1 MNYYMLDK
9 NDISVVR
16 GIVDAKDVMRELC
29 ITNAQFSKMVRNE
42 ENYKGC
48 ILLPVETDEEERRK
62 VTSEDA
68 EQFQLLGE
76 SKTGIRYYIT
86 SYLRVVSVSPIDGT
100 EREMRIRKSSETR
113 YVVKIRDGNR
123 NKYISVLGE
132 AYKAFVGEIKD
143 KHIVVCDGDLKIE
156 NLKLVDLSEVNRL
169 KNSKKVKVGD
179 KIYNSV
185 IECANKNFISVPYLY
200 QMLEGVKP
208 NLIGVELV

>member
-1 MNYYMLDK
+1 MLDK
-9 NDISVVR
+9 NDISEVR
-16 GIVDAKDVMRELC
+16 GVVSAKDIIKELG
-29 ITNAQFSKMVRNE
+29 ITNAQFTKMVRNE
-42 ENYKGC
+42 EAYNGC
-48 ILLPVETDEEERRK
+48 ILVPVIRESDRELPTSESEELYQLIGESDSGYRYY
-62 VTSEDA
+62 VTSH
-68 EQFQLLGE
+68 
-76 SKTGIRYYIT
+76 I
-86 SYLRVVSVSPIDGT
+86 RVVSVSPIDGT
-100 EREMRIRKSSETR
+100 EREMRIRKTSETR
-113 YVVKIRDGNR
+113 YVVKIIDGKR
-123 NKYISVLGE
+123 KKYISVLGE
-132 AYKAFVGEIKD
+132 AYKAFIGEIKD

>member
-1 MNYYMLDK
+1 MKYYMLDK
-9 NDISVVR
+9 KDISKVR
-16 GIVDAKDVMRELC
+16 GIVSAKDVIKELG
-29 ITNAQFSKMVRNE
+29 ITNAQFTKMVRNE
-42 ENYKGC
+42 EIYKGC
-48 ILLPVETDEEERRK
+48 ILVPVIRESGRELP
-62 VTSEDA
+62 TSES
-68 EQFQLLGE
+68 EELYQLVCE
-76 SKTGIRYYIT
+76 SDSGFRYYIT
-86 SYLRVVSVSPIDGT
+86 SHIRVVSVSPIDGR
-100 EREMRIRKSSETR
+100 EREMRIRKTSETR
-113 YVVKIRDGNR
+113 YAAQIVDGKR
-123 NKYISVLGE
+123 KKYISVLGE

-208 NLIGVELV
+208 NLIGVELL

>member
-1 MNYYMLDK
+1 MHYYMLDK

-16 GIVDAKDVMRELC
+16 GIVSSKDVMKELG

-42 ENYKGC
+42 ETYKGC
-48 ILLPVETDEEERRK
+48 ILVPVIRESGRELPTSESEELYQLVGESDSGFRYY
-62 VTSEDA
+62 VTSH
-68 EQFQLLGE
+68 
-76 SKTGIRYYIT
+76 I
-86 SYLRVVSVSPIDGT
+86 RVVSVSPFDGT
-100 EREMRIRKSSETR
+100 EREMRIRKTSETR
-113 YVVKIRDGNR
+113 YVVKIIDGKR
-123 NKYISVLGE
+123 KKYISVLGE

-179 KIYNSV
+179 KIYNS
-185 IECANKNFISVPYLY
+185 IAECANKNFISVPYLY

>member
-1 MNYYMLDK
+1 MQYYMLDK
-9 NDISVVR
+9 RDISNVR
-16 GIVDAKDVMRELC
+16 GIVNAKDVMRELG

-42 ENYKGC
+42 EIYKGC
-48 ILLPVETDEEERRK
+48 ILVPVIRESGRELP
-62 VTSEDA
+62 TSES
-68 EQFQLLGE
+68 EELYQLVCE
-76 SKTGIRYYIT
+76 SDSGFRYYIT
-86 SYLRVVSVSPIDGT
+86 SHIRVVSVSPIDGT

-156 NLKLVDLSEVNRL
+156 NLRLKNLSEVNRV
-169 KNSKKVKVGD
+169 KNPKKVRIGD
-179 KIYNSV
+179 KVYNS
-185 IECANKNFISVPYLY
+185 ITECANKNFISVPYLY